1 MKEVYIALL
10 AVSSWTAATFFSD
23 GVEQLVDNYFLTKYH
38 NKALLYFVFSA
49 IFIILVVYFSR
60 MAQIHN

>member
-23 GVEQLVDNYFLTKYH
+23 GIEQLVDNYFLTKYH
-38 NKALLYFVFSA
+38 NKAIVYFVFSA
-49 IFIILVVYFSR
+49 IFIILVIYFSR
-60 MAQIHN
+60 MAKNQN